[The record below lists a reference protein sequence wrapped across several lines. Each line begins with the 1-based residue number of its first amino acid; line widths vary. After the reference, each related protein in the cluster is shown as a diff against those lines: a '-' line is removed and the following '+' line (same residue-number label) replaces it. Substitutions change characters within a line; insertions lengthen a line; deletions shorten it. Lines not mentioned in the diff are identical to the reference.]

1 MFSASIKVHEKI
13 WNMSSQ
19 RRWLN
24 RLALRIVRPRVRI
37 VATPVPAHVS
47 AYGFRQSESI
57 LAKNVY
63 RLDVRGLGNKNKH
76 SQEDPNER
84 WSCPW

>member
-1 MFSASIKVHEKI
+1 MFSESIKTHEKI
-13 WNMSSQ
+13 WNISSQ

-24 RLALRIVRPRVRI
+24 RLARRIVRPTVRI
-37 VATPVPAHVS
+37 VATPVPVQVS

-63 RLDVRGLGNKNKH
+63 RLDVRGFGSKNKH

-84 WSCPW
+84 WRCP